1 MQKRQFNFQPK
12 GLNLDSQQGM
22 QDNQYA
28 SYLLNVRLN
37 RESDRGLLAI
47 TNEQGNLKLVPS
59 GESTTIIGTPL
70 GAQKTNKGL
79 VLFTHDDIEG
89 LDYIYNI
96 SILEDCTKYNA
107 VLIHSKDLNFSL
119 NYPIDSIYEYE
130 SELVQKIYWIDGN
143 NPPRMLILNK
153 DISYIGKPSTVFDF
167 VEELSLEENIQ
178 IEKIYTEGSF
188 PQGTIQYVMSYY
200 NKYGKQSNIFYQSNL
215 YYLSLDKG
223 VSPDS
228 TVQCAFKLVLDN
240 LEHEKF
246 DYVRVYSIVRTTRNT
261 TPIVKRVVDLSLS
274 SSKIEFTD
282 DGYQGSTVDPTE
294 LLYIGGETIVPKVF
308 EHKDGVLFFGNF
320 KINYLSFTEAQ
331 KTAIKAKS
339 DNITFDYKSTE
350 YDKVNDYYNYEG
362 LLGKDNTKVQ
372 TFKYLEWYRIGIQ
385 FQHKNGRFSD
395 IVWITDLQN
404 DKAPYVKDNKIY
416 TATIKCDITDF
427 STIVGEDYKKYRIMI
442 VQPTS
447 QFITAFSQGIVSS
460 TLFNYQDR
468 YNNAP
473 FAIASWKMRPIGK
486 HFQCLDTNNSRNG
499 EIQNLDKTSGAYE
512 FYEKGQ
518 LEYTLYYNTYET
530 TYPGDNDTNIT
541 TYYCKLQDSV
551 GNIIVTCNTISFAEV
566 KKTLTKYIL
575 LQDIPEQQL
584 WESEVKSKKFET
596 NQDQQSDLS
605 KTVQNNSNVFFYD
618 ESIVTLN
625 SPDIENDYHKFSP
638 TTKFRILGVLGEQK
652 LFSNY
657 SIEGENLQSISSS
670 GQFNTELKN
679 IDNQPLW
686 NDTYYNTNEK
696 KWIKALYATYIWHN
710 DTSLGGSTVESE
722 DKYSKL
728 VRKVISNTRNCTT
741 FYLDNPWKA
750 LDATKDICAG
760 ITQPKIVLGTEDT
773 MVALESNQGE
783 DYINNSLLYQAN
795 VDKVIIYPTGTE
807 EQGELSYDIYGIP
820 MSNIENQ
827 GSVFNK
833 EYEALAVSKDPV
845 HIKYKQSPHAVFSFK
860 SWDGITINSLP
871 TLNSKGKVHVGWDTK
886 NHKISEYF
894 WKIST
899 ENKVTS
905 LDYIG
910 PRDSFSNPFIGA
922 LLYDESLAE
931 SEGIGFYKIE
941 NIEQGNVVYREV
953 KVYDEELYYNG
964 DKLYQVY
971 LEYPIGLPLIQ
982 RIKEVNKEFAAQD
995 NITLSVTSQNDYFY
1009 LGEFYTQE
1017 NNPYADIQG
1026 DSVESLQWIPTDQTY
1041 KINEVAYGGAG
1052 DTYYQRW
1059 DCLKTY
1065 PFDSQDKNQ
1074 YIDITSFMVES
1085 RINLD
1090 SRYDGQRGLKNNLGA
1105 NGSNFNLLNPNYTQ
1119 NNNFFNYRAIKE
1131 SEENNYSNQI
1141 TFTKSK
1147 LSNSDIDNWTNIT
1160 LANIVSLDGS
1170 KGEIKSIKK
1179 HNNDLYCF
1187 QDSAISK
1194 LLYNSR
1200 VQINAS
1206 DGIPIEIGN
1215 SSKLEDYVYIT
1226 TTTGCQNRHSIKST
1240 PKGLYF
1246 IDSNSSILYRI
1257 SDSIYPLSSNKV
1269 GSWMKKLSLGAWTPN
1284 HFTVKLN
1291 YNQNTQDVYIT
1302 TDTECLA
1309 YNEQLEEFSSFYS
1322 YDNVYYTVN
1331 FNNSTIQVDSLGNLW
1346 AMNKGNFNEMFGTYK
1361 NYIIGFI
1368 VNSDFQYDKIFET
1381 VEFTSEDISNRNS
1394 LLGAQDYYPLTQLV
1408 VQNEYQAGAS
1418 GTNTLKKKFRVW
1430 RWQIPRDS
1438 SNNRDR
1444 IRNTWTEIRMMKD
1457 NRNKDNRQNKIYNIS
1472 TVYYV

>member
-59 GESTTIIGTPL
+59 EKSTTIIGTPL

-79 VLFTHDDIEG
+79 VLFTHDDVEG

-107 VLIHSKDLNFSL
+107 VLIHSGDLNFSL
-119 NYPIDSIYEYE
+119 DYPIDSIYEYE
-130 SELVQKIYWIDGN
+130 SELVQKIYWIDGT

-153 DISYIGKPSTVFDF
+153 DINYIGKPSTVFDF

-223 VSPDS
+223 VSPES
-228 TVQCAFKLVLDN
+228 NVQCAFRLVLDN

-372 TFKYLEWYRIGIQ
+372 TFKYLEWYRIGVQ

-486 HFQCLDTNNSRNG
+486 HFQCLDTNNSRSG
-499 EIQNLDKTSGAYE
+499 EIQSLQDTADVTQEIKNRNVTYL
-512 FYEKGQ
+512 
-518 LEYTLYYNTYET
+518 LEYWFHSVPSTLYLYYHWQLKKNDNIVYQNGYNQSTYEEAKLSLQQYIEESDVPSEEEWLIGGEKT
-530 TYPGDNDTNIT
+530 ITIQNDSTSIDVDKYSNI
-541 TYYCKLQDSV
+541 
-551 GNIIVTCNTISFAEV
+551 
-566 KKTLTKYIL
+566 
-575 LQDIPEQQL
+575 
-584 WESEVKSKKFET
+584 
-596 NQDQQSDLS
+596 
-605 KTVQNNSNVFFYD
+605 FFVD

-625 SPDIENDYHKFSP
+625 SPDIETDYYKFQKNS
-638 TTKFRILGVLGEQK
+638 KFRILGVLESKK
-652 LFSNY
+652 LHSSY
-657 SIEGENLQSISSS
+657 SIEGN
-670 GQFNTELKN
+670 NLKN
-679 IDNQPLW
+679 IKSIGQYNKEFKEINNQPIW
-686 NDTYYNTNEK
+686 NDYYINSDKQDTN
-696 KWIKALYATYIWHN
+696 ALFAVYIWHN
-710 DTSLGGSTVESE
+710 DISLGGSNSE
-722 DKYSKL
+722 DENKYSKL
-728 VRKVISNTRNCTT
+728 VRKIISNTRICNTT
-741 FYLDNPWKA
+741 YLDNAWKA
-750 LDATKDICAG
+750 LNISNSKCKG
-760 ITQPKIVLGTEDT
+760 ISVPKVILSIENQTIS
-773 MVALESNQGE
+773 LESNQS
-783 DYINNSLLYQAN
+783 NSYPNSHILYEAN
-795 VDKVIIYPTGTE
+795 VDKVVSFQRKDPYN
-807 EQGELSYDIYGIP
+807 IYGIP
-820 MSNIENQ
+820 IP
-827 GSVFNK
+827 
-833 EYEALAVSKDPV
+833 EAYTFAEQFDDSYQKLATSKDPV
-845 HIKYKQSPHAVFSFK
+845 HIKYKQSPHVIFSFIQ
-860 SWDGITINSLP
+860 SEGSIVSLP
-871 TLNSKGKVHVGWDTK
+871 TFNKKGEYNHNNGKRLFWDTQSK
-886 NHKISEYF
+886 FDLLEIQ
-894 WKIST
+894 
-899 ENKVTS
+899 
-905 LDYIG
+905 YIG
-910 PRDSFSNPFIGA
+910 NRNDYTNASVGDVIYHNVI
-922 LLYDESLAE
+922 DESKLILPSFQRVSTVDSNKLPTSWSTLAVYPAMVYYEGKYYKVITKQASFGGAQINYPILEE
-931 SEGIGFYKIE
+931 SNYSIVIQD
-941 NIEQGNVVYREV
+941 NIEQEIYTDPFTE
-953 KVYDEELYYNG
+953 
-964 DKLYQVY
+964 
-971 LEYPIGLPLIQ
+971 
-982 RIKEVNKEFAAQD
+982 
-995 NITLSVTSQNDYFY
+995 NDYFY

-1017 NNPYADIQG
+1017 DNPYADIQG

-1418 GTNTLKKKFRVW
+1418 DTNTLKKKFRVW